1 MFGKQPLI
9 LELWN
14 ARHHRTLE
22 TKNTGI
28 EKQSTRASNELKKKE
43 RKEVKQLW
51 LNCLLRLC
59 QKAFVEGSREKTY
72 MEARKFWLGLDFF
85 HQFFNRTIAHFEV
98 RFQMWPP
105 TKKTNYNGV
114 KSFLKKHS
122 YFYGPDEIFSAYT
135 NLVVSMTIWKNW
147 SR

>member
-1 MFGKQPLI
+1 MVVYGIHITFQGLFGKQPLI

-14 ARHHRTLE
+14 ARHRRTLK

-28 EKQSTRASNELKKKE
+28 EKQSTRASNELKKE

-72 MEARKFWLGLDFF
+72 MEARKFLAWLGFF
-85 HQFFNRTIAHFEV
+85 PLV
-98 RFQMWPP
+98 FQ
-105 TKKTNYNGV
+105 
-114 KSFLKKHS
+114 
-122 YFYGPDEIFSAYT
+122 
-135 NLVVSMTIWKNW
+135 
-147 SR
+147 